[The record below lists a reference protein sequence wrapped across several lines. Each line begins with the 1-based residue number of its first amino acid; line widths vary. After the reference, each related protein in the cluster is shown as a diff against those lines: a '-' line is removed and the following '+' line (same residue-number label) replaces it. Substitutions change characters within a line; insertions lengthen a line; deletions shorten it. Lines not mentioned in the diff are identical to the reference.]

1 MAIKLKTLDEQV
13 IVITGATSGIGLA
26 TARAAAEAGAKL
38 VLAARD
44 ADALDALAH
53 EMRQLRRAIVATVK
67 ADVGVAEDVARIGQ
81 TAIDQFGRVDTW
93 INNAGVSVYGKSEE
107 VALEDM
113 QRVMQTN
120 FWGTVNG
127 SLEAV
132 RLMKAHGSGGGAII
146 NVGSE
151 VSSRAIP
158 LQGTYSASKHAVKA
172 FTESLRMELDK
183 DKAPISL
190 TLIKPASIATPFTQ
204 HAKNYMEMEPAL
216 PKPIYAPELVAKTI
230 LHAAQT
236 PARELVVGGRSK
248 MMAVAAQ
255 LMPRSLDGMMRAMA
269 FRQQQQTGK
278 PSSPTRRDALYAPVP
293 EHELRQRDESS
304 GKPAETNLYTAY
316 QMRSGATKTVLL
328 GGALLAAWALTR
340 RPARR
345 MGHALRGPA

>member
-1 MAIKLKTLDEQV
+1 MAIKLKKLDEQV

-26 TARAAAEAGAKL
+26 TARMAADAGAKL

-44 ADALDALAH
+44 ADALDGLAH
-53 EMRQLRRAIVATVK
+53 EMRQLRRAEVATVK
-67 ADVGVAEDVARIGQ
+67 ADVGVAEDVARIGR

-93 INNAGVSVYGKSEE
+93 INNAGISVYGKTED

-120 FWGTVNG
+120 FWGVVNG

-132 RLMKAHGSGGGAII
+132 RLMKAHGGSGGAII

-151 VSSRAIP
+151 VSRRAIP

-216 PKPIYAPELVAKTI
+216 PPPIYAPELVAKTI
-230 LHAAQT
+230 LHAAET
-236 PARELVVGGRSK
+236 PERDLYVGGRAK
-248 MMAVAAQ
+248 AIAVAAQ
-255 LMPRSLDGMMRAMA
+255 LMPRSLDGLMRAML
-269 FRQQQQTGK
+269 FRQQQSAK
-278 PSSPTRRDALYAPVP
+278 RSSPTRRDALYAPVP

-304 GKPAETNLYTAY
+304 GKPSESNLYTAF

-328 GGALLAAWALTR
+328 GGALLAAWALMR

-345 MGHALRGPA
+345 MWHA